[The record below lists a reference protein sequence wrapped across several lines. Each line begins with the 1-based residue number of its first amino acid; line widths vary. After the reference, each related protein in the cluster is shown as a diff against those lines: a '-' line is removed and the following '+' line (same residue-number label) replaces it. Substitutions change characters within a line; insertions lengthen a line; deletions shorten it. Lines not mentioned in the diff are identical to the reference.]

1 MHTDPLFYRLFQERP
16 ALLFDL
22 AGLAVPSPSDYQMQ
36 AVEVKQ
42 TAFRLD
48 AVLLPPPDPPDAP
61 LIFAEAQFQCRPRFY
76 GRWLAA
82 IFLYLYRH
90 QVTRPW
96 QAVVVFPER
105 SADTEILTPYQG
117 LVHGGLLRRVYLSD
131 LLGAEHLGF
140 NARLARLVILDPAA
154 TPAEAR
160 ALAAERNLT
169 ADPLETLDLIETI
182 LVYKFPHWS
191 REEIR
196 DMLHLPIN
204 DVKKTRFYQEVFA
217 EGREEGR
224 EEGRD
229 EAERAL
235 IQRQLVR
242 RCGPL
247 SPSHE
252 TRIQALPHEQL
263 GALAEALLD
272 FRSIEDLDA
281 WLQAH

>member
-16 ALLFDL
+16 ELLFDL
-22 AGLAVPSPSDYQMQ
+22 AGLAVPSPASYQMQ

-48 AVLLPPPDPPDAP
+48 AVLVPPPDQLDAP

-76 GRWLAA
+76 ARWLAA

-96 QAVVVFPER
+96 LAVVVFPER
-105 SADTEILTPYQG
+105 AADHGVLTPYAG
-117 LVHGGLLRRVYLSD
+117 LIDGGLLRRVYLSD
-131 LLGAEHLGF
+131 LLDAEAIGF
-140 NARLARLVILDPAA
+140 NVRLARLVILDPAA
-154 TPAEAR
+154 TPTEAR
-160 ALAAERNLT
+160 ALAAARDT
-169 ADPLETLDLIETI
+169 TPDPLESLDLLETI

-224 EEGRD
+224 EE
-229 EAERAL
+229 AERAL
-235 IQRQLVR
+235 IQRLLAR

-247 SPSHE
+247 SPSHQ
-252 TRIQALPHEQL
+252 THLLALGHEQL

-272 FRSIEDLDA
+272 FRSVDDLDA